1 MNEQIELANKRY
13 ELKLRSSR
21 QEYWITK
28 ISMGQ
33 NTDEGRTGDY
43 YELGCRK
50 WLQMARDRFLS
61 LEERDL
67 DFAIGCL
74 ENYADNAFDNQERA
88 DEQSAKRLAQ
98 SLRTLK
104 AAR

>member
-1 MNEQIELANKRY
+1 MKRVDPATKRY
-13 ELKLRSSR
+13 ELKLRSAR

-43 YELGCRK
+43 YELGWRK

-104 AAR
+104 AVR